1 MKKFHN
7 TTPWDNVLS
16 LVENTLKSM
25 LKPQIEEIPVK
36 EAIGRVSARE
46 VWAKRNVPHF
56 LAAAVDGYAVKSDR
70 FKEAHTANPIRVAK
84 DSVRYVNTGDPVY
97 FPEED
102 AVYMQEDVLEDGE
115 FLVFHKS
122 ISVGKGIR
130 FLGEDVIKNDL
141 IVWRNT
147 YLLPEHIALMR
158 AAGVKTVEVYKPISV
173 TIIPTGEEMKAPE
186 GDLKEGDLPETSS
199 LMVAQYVER
208 FGGTVSKIYSPVPND
223 IDKLS
228 QALKDGLQN
237 ADIVLFIGGSSRGK
251 HDLIAP
257 LIENMGTLLVH
268 GIRIRPSKPTIIGIV
283 ENKPVIGLPGYP
295 TATYYILQHI
305 VKPLIEVFM
314 PKDKEIPHQT
324 EKATLSVHVPS
335 PGGVAELLRIVVGK
349 AHDEK
354 NHAITLGSG
363 SSKLFPITMANAH
376 LFIPEGSE
384 GYKAGEEVE
393 IIKVKGGHPLLAM
406 ASDDMAFKLLL
417 SLLREKNILVSYAKK
432 GSLGSIGA
440 FNKGQVYL
448 AGAHLLDP
456 QTGQYNKPFIKKPA
470 KLILMAKR
478 EQGFIV
484 QKGNP
489 KNISSFE
496 DIRRIKFV
504 NREKGSGTRM
514 LLDYLLAKYGI
525 SPSEIDGYMLERFS
539 HLQVA
544 MTVAIGMADAG
555 LGIKAAADALDL
567 DFVPVHTE
575 EYHIII
581 PEGDEALAQ
590 NIIDVLRSTK
600 WQAKVQE
607 IGGYDVS
614 ASGKVVK

>member
-1 MKKFHN
+1 MSKFHN
-7 TTPWDNVLS
+7 TTPWNEVLE
-16 LVENTLKSM
+16 LVNNTLKS
-25 LKPQIEEIPVK
+25 LISPQTEEIPVQ
-36 EAIGRVSARE
+36 EAVGRVSAE
-46 VWAKRNVPHF
+46 EIWAKRNVPHF

-70 FKEAHTANPIRVAK
+70 FKGAHTANPIRVPK
-84 DSVRYVNTGDPVY
+84 DSVRYVNTGDPIH

-115 FLVFHKS
+115 YFVFHKS

-130 FLGEDVIKNDL
+130 FIGEDVIKNDL
-141 IVWRNT
+141 IIWRNT

-158 AAGVKTVEVYKPISV
+158 AAGVKTIKVYKPIRV
-173 TIIPTGEEMKAPE
+173 AIIPTGEEMKVPE
-186 GDLKEGDLPETSS
+186 TDLKEGDLPETSS
-199 LMVAQYVER
+199 LMVAQYIEK

-223 IDKLS
+223 MDKLS
-228 QALKDGLQN
+228 HALKEGLKN

-257 LIENMGTLLVH
+257 LIENTGKLLVH

-283 ENKPVIGLPGYP
+283 DNKPVIGLPGYP

-305 VKPLIEVFM
+305 VKPLIQVFIPEDTPI
-314 PKDKEIPHQT
+314 PKNI

-349 AHDEK
+349 AHDGKE
-354 NHAITLGSG
+354 HAITLGSG

-384 GYKAGEEVE
+384 GYRAGKEVE
-393 IIKVKGGHPLLAM
+393 IIKVKGGHPLLVM
-406 ASDDMAFKLLL
+406 ASDDIAFKLLL
-417 SLLREKNILVSYAKK
+417 SLLREKGVLISYAKK

-440 FNKGQVYL
+440 FNKGQVYF

-456 QTGQYNKPFIKKPA
+456 ETGQYNVPFIKRPA
-470 KLILMAKR
+470 RLILMAKR

-484 QKGNP
+484 PKGNP

-496 DIRRIKFV
+496 DIRRIRFV

-514 LLDYLLAKYGI
+514 LLDFLLAKYEI
-525 SPSEIDGYMLERFS
+525 SPNDIDGYMLERFS

-555 LGIKAAADALDL
+555 LGIKAAADALNL

-581 PEGDEALAQ
+581 PEDDEALAQ